1 MKSKDKINK
10 NKKQNENHN
19 NKDKTQKNKT
29 HSKTKDEEKIEEE
42 NINKTPE
49 IQNKRNI
56 ERFIYI
62 TNYSDINS
70 VKIINQL
77 FEDINSSAF
86 NLSTKNDIISKTL
99 SEEEQ
104 NNNEIEYIS
113 GFQIL
118 DNKLRITIIEGITG
132 KSMEKVKNSLPK
144 TQMNSE
150 DFKIF
155 SDKNILYDKRIY
167 SKFNLLLKFIK
178 LRKYLRDILTTFEI
192 YMHANKYRN
201 IYDTFMNLGTILR
214 ADAMIDIS
222 SSNSFPDV
230 EKLLELERKYGE
242 VLNKEDL
249 TGVKKIKKYDNFKNL
264 LTSFNESN
272 STNINTNLNN
282 ILKSNIKTNL
292 VKSMKL
298 MPIKKNVKFILDN
311 NEKEEKNEQNSF
323 NILKK
328 INENNNENCINL
340 DKNNKRYLT
349 LDVNEDNKN
358 PGNIK
363 NKGIISTNII
373 TDANNFIKFNTPN
386 KKNQFENN

>member
-29 HSKTKDEEKIEEE
+29 YSKTKDEEKIEEE

-62 TNYSDINS
+62 TNYSEINS

-104 NNNEIEYIS
+104 NNNEIDYIS

-214 ADAMIDIS
+214 ADTMIDIS
-222 SSNSFPDV
+222 SSNSFPNV

-242 VLNKEDL
+242 ILNEEDL

-264 LTSFNESN
+264 LTSFNESSN
-272 STNINTNLNN
+272 TNINTNLNN

-328 INENNNENCINL
+328 IN
-340 DKNNKRYLT
+340 
-349 LDVNEDNKN
+349 
-358 PGNIK
+358 
-363 NKGIISTNII
+363 
-373 TDANNFIKFNTPN
+373 
-386 KKNQFENN
+386 